1 MGWWGEIQPVKKP
14 LYPRSNLLNLNL
26 WGTATVKFTG
36 VDPYLF
42 QRCLKKFTGATAATP
57 GLQVWVVIYSKDI
70 SIFFTGATPGCYLFQ
85 RYLKKNSQGPPL
97 VQNKGFLFHRGYRK
111 RSVFTAQNLQSIK
124 NIFDYQTKWISQEWL
139 HFFPNPTLLS
149 WAAFLQ

>member
-1 MGWWGEIQPVKKP
+1 MDWWGEIQPVKKP
-14 LYPRSNLLNLNL
+14 LYSRSNLLNLNL
-26 WGTATVKFTG
+26 WGTGTVKFTG
-36 VDPYLF
+36 LGGH
-42 QRCLKKFTGATAATP
+42 RCHPWFTS
-57 GLQVWVVIYSKDI
+57 LS
-70 SIFFTGATPGCYLFQ
+70 CYLFQ
-85 RYLKKNSQGPPL
+85 RHLNFFHRGHPWLLSIPKKSKFFSQGPPL